1 MYDKDDLKM
10 KLKAYSET
18 KDVNLMGFVPILKK
32 ALIQRLKENGID
44 KLPPLVDESLQDI
57 ISKCVTVT
65 VVGITEPT
73 RIEYNIEKMCGVF
86 DIYFDKLVSV
96 INFTNARH
104 NMIIDEIKKKEE
116 KPKTFSKVSRII
128 SRVNKS
134 RTINYPTY
142 HKWGWFDTT
151 TEDINEI
158 LKDKTLSE
166 YEFEVEFISTD
177 TMSIAEGEDK
187 FKVITVMYFKLTEYI
202 PDEE

>member
-10 KLKAYSET
+10 SLKAYSEM
-18 KDVNLMGFVPILKK
+18 KDCNLMGFVPILKK
-32 ALIQRLKENGID
+32 ALIQRLKENGIHEM
-44 KLPPLVDESLQDI
+44 PPLVDANLEDI
-57 ISKCVTVT
+57 VSKCVTVT

-73 RIEYNIEKMCGVF
+73 KIEYNVEKMCN
-86 DIYFDKLVSV
+86 DYEEYYNKL
-96 INFTNARH
+96 INIIKSANDRH

-128 SRVNKS
+128 SRVNES

-142 HKWGWFDTT
+142 HEWEWFDTT
-151 TEDINEI
+151 TEDINKI

>member
-10 KLKAYSET
+10 SLKAYSEMEGC
-18 KDVNLMGFVPILKK
+18 NLMGFVPILKK
-32 ALIQRLKENGID
+32 ALRERLKENGID
-44 KLPPLVDESLQDI
+44 KLPPLVDENLQDI

-65 VVGITEPT
+65 VVGIKEPT
-73 RIEYNIEKMCGVF
+73 EIVYNIEKMCSVF

-128 SRVNKS
+128 SRVIESDTVWN
-134 RTINYPTY
+134 PTY
-142 HKWGWFDTT
+142 HDLEWFDKID
-151 TEDINEI
+151 EDINDV

-177 TMSIAEGEDK
+177 TMSIAEEEK

>member
-1 MYDKDDLKM
+1 MYNEDDLKM
-10 KLKAYSET
+10 KLKAYSEMEGC
-18 KDVNLMGFVPILKK
+18 NLMGFVSILKK
-32 ALIQRLKENGID
+32 SLIERLKENGIHEM
-44 KLPPLVDESLQDI
+44 PPLVDANLEDLV
-57 ISKCVTVT
+57 SKCVTVT
-65 VVGITEPT
+65 AVGMTEPT
-73 RIEYNIEKMCGVF
+73 KIEYNIEKMCGVF

-104 NMIIDEIKKKEE
+104 NMIIDEIKKKE

-134 RTINYPTY
+134 KTMNYPTY
-142 HKWGWFDTT
+142 HDWKWFDTT
-151 TEDINEI
+151 TEDINDV

>member
-1 MYDKDDLKM
+1 MYDEEDLKM
-10 KLKAYSET
+10 KLKAYSEM

-57 ISKCVTVT
+57 VSKCTTVT
-65 VVGITEPT
+65 VVGTTEPT
-73 RIEYNIEKMCGVF
+73 KIEYNIEKMCGVF
-86 DIYFDKLVSV
+86 DIYFDKLVSI
-96 INFTNARH
+96 INFTNTRH
-104 NMIIDEIKKKEE
+104 NMIIDEIKKEE

-128 SRVNKS
+128 SRVNSS

-142 HKWGWFDTT
+142 HDWEWFDTT
-151 TEDINEI
+151 TEDINKI
-158 LKDKTLSE
+158 LNDKALSE

>member
-10 KLKAYSET
+10 TLKAYSEMENC
-18 KDVNLMGFVPILKK
+18 NLMGFVPILKK
-32 ALIQRLKENGID
+32 ALRERLRDNDVHEM
-44 KLPPLVDESLQDI
+44 PPLVDENLQDVV
-57 ISKCVTVT
+57 SKCVTVT

-73 RIEYNIEKMCGVF
+73 KIEYNIEKMCGIF
-86 DIYFDKLVSV
+86 NIYFDKLVSV

-128 SRVNKS
+128 SRVIESDTVWN
-134 RTINYPTY
+134 PTY
-142 HKWGWFDTT
+142 HDLEWFDKID
-151 TEDINEI
+151 EDINDV
-158 LKDKTLSE
+158 LKDKTLSD

-177 TMSIAEGEDK
+177 TMSIAEEEK

>member
-10 KLKAYSET
+10 SLKAYSEME
-18 KDVNLMGFVPILKK
+18 DCNLMGFVPILKK
-32 ALIQRLKENGID
+32 ALRERLRENGIHEI
-44 KLPPLVDESLQDI
+44 PPLVDESLQDI
-57 ISKCVTVT
+57 VSKCTTVT
-65 VVGITEPT
+65 VVGTTEPT
-73 RIEYNIEKMCGVF
+73 KIEYNIEKMCGVF

-104 NMIIDEIKKKEE
+104 NMIIDEIKKKE

-128 SRVNKS
+128 SRVIESDTVWN
-134 RTINYPTY
+134 PTY
-142 HKWGWFDTT
+142 HDLEWFDKID
-151 TEDINEI
+151 EDINDV
-158 LKDKTLSE
+158 LKDKTLSD

>member
-1 MYDKDDLKM
+1 MYDKEDLKM
-10 KLKAYSET
+10 KLKAYSEMEGC
-18 KDVNLMGFVPILKK
+18 NLVGFIPILRK
-32 ALIQRLKENGID
+32 ALRERLKENGID
-44 KLPPLVDESLQDI
+44 KLPPLVDKHLQDLV
-57 ISKCVTVT
+57 SKCVTVT
-65 VVGITEPT
+65 VVGIKEPT
-73 RIEYNIEKMCGVF
+73 EIVYNIEKMCSVF

-104 NMIIDEIKKKEE
+104 NMIIDEIKKEE

-128 SRVNKS
+128 SRVNES

-142 HKWGWFDTT
+142 HEWGWFDTT
-151 TEDINEI
+151 TEDINKI

>member
-10 KLKAYSET
+10 SLKAYSEMENC
-18 KDVNLMGFVPILKK
+18 NLMGFVPILKK
-32 ALIQRLKENGID
+32 ALRERLKENGID

-57 ISKCVTVT
+57 VSKCTTVT
-65 VVGITEPT
+65 VVGTTEPT
-73 RIEYNIEKMCGVF
+73 EIVYNIEKMCSVF

-96 INFTNARH
+96 INFENARH
-104 NMIIDEIKKKEE
+104 NMIIDEIKKKE

-128 SRVNKS
+128 SRVIESDTVWN
-134 RTINYPTY
+134 PTY
-142 HKWGWFDTT
+142 HDLEWFDKID
-151 TEDINEI
+151 EDINDV
-158 LKDKTLSE
+158 LKDKTLSD

-177 TMSIAEGEDK
+177 TMSIAEEEK

>member
-10 KLKAYSET
+10 SLKAYSEMEGC
-18 KDVNLMGFVPILKK
+18 NLMGFVPILRK
-32 ALIQRLKENGID
+32 ALRERLRDNGVHEM
-44 KLPPLVDESLQDI
+44 PPLVDENLQDI
-57 ISKCVTVT
+57 VSKCTTVT
-65 VVGITEPT
+65 VVGTTEPT
-73 RIEYNIEKMCGVF
+73 KIEYNIEKMCSVF

-128 SRVNKS
+128 SRVIESDTVWN
-134 RTINYPTY
+134 PTY
-142 HKWGWFDTT
+142 HDLEWFDKID
-151 TEDINEI
+151 EDINDV
-158 LKDKTLSE
+158 LKDKTLSD

-177 TMSIAEGEDK
+177 TMSIAEEEK

>member
-10 KLKAYSET
+10 KLKAYSEMQ
-18 KDVNLMGFVPILKK
+18 DCNLMGFVPILKK
-32 ALIQRLKENGID
+32 ALIQRLKDNGID

-57 ISKCVTVT
+57 VSKCTTVT
-65 VVGITEPT
+65 VVGIREPT
-73 RIEYNIEKMCGVF
+73 EIVYNIEKMCSVF

-104 NMIIDEIKKKEE
+104 NMIIDEIKKKED

-128 SRVNKS
+128 SRVNES
-134 RTINYPTY
+134 RTVNYPTY
-142 HKWGWFDTT
+142 HEWEWFDTT
-151 TEDINEI
+151 TEDINKI

-177 TMSIAEGEDK
+177 TMSIAEGEK
-187 FKVITVMYFKLTEYI
+187 FKAITIMYFKLTEYI

>member
-1 MYDKDDLKM
+1 MYDKEDLKM
-10 KLKAYSET
+10 KLKAYSEM
-18 KDVNLMGFVPILKK
+18 KDCNLMGFVPILKK

-57 ISKCVTVT
+57 VSKCTIVT
-65 VVGITEPT
+65 VVGTTEPT
-73 RIEYNIEKMCGVF
+73 EIIYNIEKMCGVF

-96 INFTNARH
+96 INFENARH
-104 NMIIDEIKKKEE
+104 NMIIDEIKKKE

-142 HKWGWFDTT
+142 HEWEWFDTT
-151 TEDINEI
+151 TEDINKI

>member
-1 MYDKDDLKM
+1 MYNEDDLKM
-10 KLKAYSET
+10 KLKAYSEMEGC
-18 KDVNLMGFVPILKK
+18 NLMGFVPILKK
-32 ALIQRLKENGID
+32 SLIERLKENGID
-44 KLPPLVDESLQDI
+44 EMPPLVDANLEDLV
-57 ISKCVTVT
+57 SKCVTVT
-65 VVGITEPT
+65 AVGMTEPT
-73 RIEYNIEKMCGVF
+73 KIEYNIEKMCGVF

-104 NMIIDEIKKKEE
+104 NMIIDEIKKKE

-134 RTINYPTY
+134 KTMNYPTY
-142 HKWGWFDTT
+142 HDWKWFDTT
-151 TEDINEI
+151 TEDINDV
-158 LKDKTLSE
+158 LKDKTLSD

>member
-10 KLKAYSET
+10 KLKAYSEM
-18 KDVNLMGFVPILKK
+18 KDSDLMGFVAILEKS
-32 ALIQRLKENGID
+32 LKERFKEDSIYTM
-44 KLPPLVDESLQDI
+44 PPYMERSLQDI
-57 ISKCVTVT
+57 VAKNTTMTIDIQKAVETK
-65 VVGITEPT
+65 
-73 RIEYNIEKMCGVF
+73 YNIEKMC
-86 DIYFDKLVSV
+86 DDYEEYYNKL
-96 INFTNARH
+96 INIIKSANDRH
-104 NMIIDEIKKKEE
+104 NMIIDEIKKKE

-128 SRVNKS
+128 SRVNES

-142 HKWGWFDTT
+142 HDWEWFDTT
-151 TEDINEI
+151 TEDINKI

-166 YEFEVEFISTD
+166 YEFEIEFISTD

>member
-1 MYDKDDLKM
+1 MYNEDDLKM
-10 KLKAYSET
+10 KLKAYSEMEGC
-18 KDVNLMGFVPILKK
+18 NLMGFVPILKK
-32 ALIQRLKENGID
+32 SLIERLKENGID
-44 KLPPLVDESLQDI
+44 EMPPLVDANLEDI
-57 ISKCVTVT
+57 VSKCVTVT
-65 VVGITEPT
+65 AVGTTEPT
-73 RIEYNIEKMCGVF
+73 KIEYNIEKMCGVL

-96 INFTNARH
+96 INFENARH
-104 NMIIDEIKKKEE
+104 NMIIDEIKKKE

-142 HKWGWFDTT
+142 HEWEWFDTT
-151 TEDINEI
+151 TEDINDV
-158 LKDKTLSE
+158 LKDKTLSD
-166 YEFEVEFISTD
+166 YEFDVEFISTD